1 MLKCQDDLHREFKD
15 FKGSITRQLIALQV
29 LSIIAPPVT
38 IPVETSHCFR
48 SAWRRCSPCTHPAA
62 SGKAELIQIKECHLF
77 GRNISSSL
85 LIVTDGNGAG
95 AANTLRLC
103 DWVGFCRWRFKGCW
117 LFMILERI
125 QSPSTAKKTV
135 HLHLEGCR
143 QGLTLLK
150 VII

>member
-1 MLKCQDDLHREFKD
+1 MTFTESSRISRAPSLVSSLPFRYSQLLHHQSPLICLK
-15 FKGSITRQLIALQV
+15 
-29 LSIIAPPVT
+29 
-38 IPVETSHCFR
+38 TSHCFR
-48 SAWRRCSPCTHPAA
+48 SAWRRCSPCTHSAA
-62 SGKAELIQIKECHLF
+62 RGKAELIQIKKCHLF

-103 DWVGFCRWRFKGCW
+103 DWVGSCRWRFKGCW

-125 QSPSTAKKTV
+125 QSPSTTKKTV